1 MTNDFFAA
9 HDDDGFWTE
18 VATFLHCKP
27 EERDSLA
34 RNFLALFP
42 SCGTTTSGDVEQFC
56 RYAVWHLLKRF
67 AERNQGNWL
76 REVLSGTPLSDKND
90 GHDIQF

>member
-1 MTNDFFAA
+1 MTITNDFFAA

-18 VATFLHCKP
+18 VATFLQCKP

-34 RNFLALFP
+34 QNFLELFP
-42 SCGTTTSGDVEQFC
+42 LCGTTTSGDVEQFC

-67 AERNQGNWL
+67 ADQGNWL
-76 REVLSGTPLSDKND
+76 CEVSLSETPLSED
-90 GHDIQF
+90 GDDNQF